1 MMESTDS
8 SEWMRKQEDVTNEEH
23 ASFTNRCRTIGVPI
37 SVKHFSVEGQLEFS
51 GCIAVCAPSN
61 FLNRLRQKKKHYN
74 IKWYVRRVFIMDDC
88 DELILGWLNS
98 CSVSRYSLF

>member
-1 MMESTDS
+1 MESTDS
-8 SEWMRKQEDVTNEEH
+8 SEWMRKPGDVTNEEH
-23 ASFTNRCRTIGVPI
+23 ASFYKSLSNNWGNHL

-61 FLNRLRQKKKHYN
+61 FFDSSETRKKRYN

-88 DELILGWLNS
+88 DELIPGRLNFVAP
-98 CSVSRYSLF
+98 CRDTVF